1 MRNFDRGFAKITP
14 GRVRTN
20 LGWSIE
26 KHRLQIADPFD
37 PERSRKRLQ
46 LWIKLL
52 ESKGIRFSK
61 WIRSQYLSGVEL
73 ESGYAALPRVVGLLV
88 DRSSGSD
95 YGLVNPLI
103 AEHLS
108 DSEWSVHPSYLPFQV
123 GQLQDCLFKLLSE
136 IGLSGGGELP
146 ELIAFS
152 VVENLNERS
161 EGQSMDIA
169 GLLAIVDAMN
179 GKTSPLFQCACAIV
193 QPDGIRLSSVDSAEL
208 KLEAFRREFGQAS
221 LLVCGSRFVIP
232 HHLKDCFPEQ
242 NVWRVDSFAE
252 LAHKLVSSGQM
263 QVFEKQKQIRN
274 SSLRVIETRLHW
286 LQEQGRIG
294 DALKFSERLEKV
306 VLANKANGIRVRQA
320 IEIQLQDLSRHI
332 GSFQESIKYAALATQ
347 EISENRELFSFQEE
361 VEANVR
367 LAAALFDGHEFEK
380 AASLLSGWVV
390 KVNQEMQLIDADSK
404 VKLFNTLGRILI
416 VLNQDGWQELF
427 RRSIELQRLFD
438 PENVVRTQC
447 YLVQGLL
454 RFDLGAA
461 EKQLVNMEKEDA
473 GNSADFLKFYRAELA
488 RRKGDLWED
497 LRFES
502 DREKK
507 AGHAFG
513 FYLQATAR
521 QNGRSKED
529 AQARFSRAASVFLI
543 AAGKGKKL
551 NLLNLFAAFMRL
563 GAAVSAKDRVRVV
576 AELETVQKF
585 LSGDE
590 AVRLS
595 DYYQEYLQFSIGDS
609 NALKELLSSVPYF

>member
-1 MRNFDRGFAKITP
+1 MRDFDRDFAKVTP

-20 LGWSIE
+20 IGWSIE
-26 KHRLQIADPFD
+26 KHRLRIADRFD
-37 PERSRKRLQ
+37 PERSRKRFQ

-52 ESKGIRFSK
+52 ESEGIRFSE

-73 ESGYAALPRVVGLLV
+73 ESGVAALPRVVGLLV
-88 DRSSGSD
+88 DRSARSD
-95 YGLVNPLI
+95 SGLVNPLI

-108 DSEWSVHPSYLPFQV
+108 DSDWSVHLSYLPFQV

-136 IGLSGGGELP
+136 IGLSGGGVLP

-152 VVENLNERS
+152 VSENLNERS

-193 QPDGIRLSSVDSAEL
+193 QPDGNRLSGVDSAEL
-208 KLEAFRREFGQAS
+208 KLEAFRREFGHAS
-221 LLVCGSRFVIP
+221 LLVCGSQFVIP
-232 HHLKDCFPEQ
+232 HHLKECFPEQ

-252 LAHKLVSSGQM
+252 LAHQLVSSGQL
-263 QVFEKQKQIRN
+263 QVFEKQQQIRN
-274 SSLRVIETRLHW
+274 SSLRVIQGRLHW
-286 LQEQGRIG
+286 LQEQDRIG

-306 VLANKANGIRVRQA
+306 VLANKANGIRVRQE
-320 IEIQLQDLSRHI
+320 IEIQLQELSRHI
-332 GSFQESIKYAALATQ
+332 GSFQESIKYATFSTQ
-347 EISENRELFSFQEE
+347 EISENPELFSYQEE

-380 AASLLSGWVV
+380 AESLLSRWVV
-390 KVNQEMQLIDADSK
+390 KVNREMQLIDADSK

-416 VLNQDGWQELF
+416 VLNRDGWQELF

-461 EKQLVNMEKEDA
+461 EKQLVNMEEEDA
-473 GNSADFLKFYRAELA
+473 GSSADFLKFYRAELA

-497 LRFES
+497 LKFES

-507 AGHAFG
+507 GGHAFG

-521 QNGRSKED
+521 QNGRSQED
-529 AQARFSRAASVFLI
+529 AQARFSRAASVFST
-543 AAGKGKKL
+543 AAGRGKNL
-551 NLLNLFAAFMRL
+551 NLLNLFAAFMNL
-563 GAAVSAKDRVRVV
+563 GVAVSVGSHATVV
-576 AELETVQKF
+576 AELERVQKL
-585 LSGDE
+585 LSEDGAIE
-590 AVRLS
+590 LS
-595 DYYQEYLQFSIGDS
+595 NYYQEYLQSSI
-609 NALKELLSSVPYF
+609 ALEELLSSVPYF